1 MFDILF
7 FAILF
12 EIPGYIFHYLT
23 IRRLFRIKRF
33 WPAHAVLLFISFLI
47 VSMVIF
53 IGDWY
58 NLPLTFFLYLSGI
71 QYACTDSPYKKLSL
85 SLMLSS
91 TVFAWNIFLD
101 SILQLYDSPGEMIL
115 LRVLF
120 SVFLYLLIRFMG
132 PDKETELGKSLWRLM
147 SFLTLAPMGIV
158 LSIVLI
164 ADEEWTFSLRHLFL
178 YSVLLLLTILSFIG
192 LLLTIAVFSKQK
204 KLEQQS
210 LYAEMNQAYYDA
222 MKRQHFEIR
231 RLKHDLSN
239 HLHTLSLL
247 PAQEKD
253 NYIAHLLESPGF
265 IQRTDYCADM
275 TVNAVLSVKET
286 AMRENNI
293 SLTYKLDLPEELPFK
308 KVDICVLFANPLDN
322 AIESCLA
329 LPKEKRFIELTARYR
344 KGILALSI
352 KNPTESAPP
361 ISKKKDKA
369 SKSLPST
376 TKSDKKY
383 HGYGLRSMDTIV
395 THYKGSMEINADN
408 DIFELFLYLPEP

>member
-7 FAILF
+7 FVILF

-23 IRRLFRIKRF
+23 IKRLFRIKRF

-58 NLPLTFFLYLSGI
+58 NLPPTFFLYLSGI

-101 SILQLYDSPGEMIL
+101 SILQLYDSPGKMIL
-115 LRVLF
+115 LRSLF
-120 SVFLYLLIRFMG
+120 SVFLYFLIRFMG
-132 PDKETELGKSLWRLM
+132 PDKETELGKSLWHLM

-164 ADEEWTFSLRHLFL
+164 SDEEWTFSLRILFL
-178 YSVLLLLTILSFIG
+178 YSALLLLTILSFIG
-192 LLLTIAVFSKQK
+192 LLLTIAVLSKQK

-253 NYIAHLLESPGF
+253 NYIAHLLDSPGF

-293 SLTYKLDLPEELPFK
+293 SLTCKLDLPEELPFK
-308 KVDICVLFANPLDN
+308 KADICVLFANPLDN

-329 LPKEKRFIELTARYR
+329 LPKEKRFIELNARHQ

-352 KNPTESAPP
+352 RNPIESIP
-361 ISKKKDKA
+361 IPKKKDKP

-395 THYKGSMEINADN
+395 SYYQGNMQINADN
-408 DIFELFLYLPEP
+408 GVFELFLYLPEP

>member
-7 FAILF
+7 FVILF

-58 NLPLTFFLYLSGI
+58 NLPPTFFLYLSGI
-71 QYACTDSPYKKLSL
+71 QYACTDSLYKKLSL

-101 SILQLYDSPGEMIL
+101 SILQLYDSPGKMIL
-115 LRVLF
+115 LRSLF
-120 SVFLYLLIRFMG
+120 SVFLYFLIRFMG
-132 PDKETELGKSLWRLM
+132 PDKETELGKSLWHLM

-164 ADEEWTFSLRHLFL
+164 SDEEWTFSLRILFL
-178 YSVLLLLTILSFIG
+178 YSALLLLTILSFIG
-192 LLLTIAVFSKQK
+192 LLLTIAVLSKQK

-253 NYIAHLLESPGF
+253 NYIAHLLDSPGF

-293 SLTYKLDLPEELPFK
+293 SLTCKLDLPEELPFK
-308 KVDICVLFANPLDN
+308 KADICVLFANPLDN

-329 LPKEKRFIELTARYR
+329 LPKEKRFIELNARHQ

-352 KNPTESAPP
+352 RNPIESIP
-361 ISKKKDKA
+361 IPKKKDKP

-395 THYKGSMEINADN
+395 SYYQGNMQINADN
-408 DIFELFLYLPEP
+408 GVFELFLYLPEP